1 MPSSKE
7 IRTAIRVLEEFKRI
21 DPDITLP
28 SILAFLYYAERDG
41 EAGNQYAME
50 QWLDMSTATASR
62 ATAHWLKFKR
72 PKYPGLDMVES
83 IPDPED
89 RRYKMI
95 TLNRRGLE
103 FVQKIESAVKAGSK
117 TIVPTD

>member
-1 MPSSKE
+1 MASSRE
-7 IRTAIRVLEEFKRI
+7 IRTAIRLLETFKQI

-28 SILAFLYYAERDG
+28 SMLTFLYTVERDG
-41 EAGNQYAME
+41 QAGNQSAID
-50 QWLDMSTATASR
+50 QRLDMSGATASR
-62 ATAHWLKFKR
+62 AIAHWLDYKR
-72 PKYPGLDMVES
+72 PRVAGLNMMES

-103 FVQKIESAVKAGSK
+103 FAAKIEDAING
-117 TIVPTD
+117 TT

>member
-1 MPSSKE
+1 MPSSPE
-7 IRTAIRVLEEFKRI
+7 IRTAIRVLEAFKKI

-28 SILAFLYYAERDG
+28 SMLAFLYYVERDA
-41 EAGNQYAME
+41 EPSNQHAME
-50 QWLDMSTATASR
+50 QRLNMSTATASR
-62 ATAHWLKFKR
+62 ATSHWMKWKR
-72 PKYPGLDMVES
+72 PRHPGLDMQES

-103 FVQKIESAVKAGSK
+103 FAEKIKEAVRQSQM
-117 TIVPTD
+117 

>member
-1 MPSSKE
+1 MASSKNL
-7 IRTAIRVLEEFKRI
+7 RTVIRVLEEFKKV

-28 SILAFLYYAERDG
+28 SMLTFLYAVERDG
-41 EAGNQYAME
+41 QAGNQYE
-50 QWLDMSTATASR
+50 IDKRLDMSGATASR
-62 ATAHWLKFKR
+62 AIAHWLPFKR
-72 PKYPGLDMVES
+72 PRVAGLNMMES

-103 FVQKIESAVKAGSK
+103 FAQKLEAAVDGTS
-117 TIVPTD
+117 